1 MQYSV
6 VLDRLQNLIN
16 YKPTQA
22 DLVKILGIK
31 QSTMSERAKRDSKFT
46 PKEIS
51 LLNQYYNIN
60 LFTNNSENQ
69 NKINIEEITLDY
81 YPDIQVSC
89 GNGIIPFGETK
100 EKITIPASFINN
112 FSKSQKYLIVN
123 AISDSMMPEIKPKD
137 LLILRQTEN
146 EPIIDNH
153 IYVFC
158 YDERLYCKYLS
169 FNVGQIIVRSANK
182 DYPIRYIEG
191 EDLENF
197 RLLGEVCGHFRNY
210 LI

>member
-1 MQYSV
+1 MRFNQAFNT
-6 VLDRLQNLIN
+6 LQNLIRTEINQAELGRVLGVSRANIN
-16 YKPTQA
+16 YKKQA
-22 DLVKILGIK
+22 NVLLSDEDVKKIE
-31 QSTMSERAKRDSKFT
+31 T
-46 PKEIS
+46 
-51 LLNQYYNIN
+51 YYNVS
-60 LFTNNSENQ
+60 LTNDTDTQ

-81 YPDIQVSC
+81 YPDIHVSC

-100 EKITIPASFINN
+100 EKITIPTNFINN

-123 AISDSMMPEIKPKD
+123 AVSDSMMPEIKPKD
-137 LLILRQTEN
+137 LLILRQTDN
-146 EPIIDNH
+146 ESIIDNH

-169 FNVGQIIVRSANK
+169 FNVGQVIVRSANK

-191 EDLENF
+191 KDLENF